1 MRGPDVILREG
12 FNEEGKTMKKRKRK
26 GNAQNYPAENSVV
39 GSMKWAISGIGGDAT
54 RRPRLIVSYEKGTT
68 KIYSLSNVLGEWVVD
83 AKPPTFQNE
92 SLAAP
97 LATFLLDP
105 VEGHELG
112 TSPEALADV
121 LEHRNAPEGKWK
133 AEAPPHC
140 LWVAASKKAIRVAVN
155 FNGERVAKVEFEEEE
170 LSDVHYITRHGK
182 MLEAPTNL
190 RPSHHCGSHH
200 HRECTLLHRP
210 SPRVHHPHGLVLWLN
225 ATTTRQTLLRRPLRR
240 LYRVQW
246 AVGHRAPHH
255 VPLPQTLPSS
265 HRSMFPQDSCPR
277 PPQRLDASYFGWM
290 WGTVLTGA
298 ALDALIGG
306 PHRKAA
312 PKPPAAPRKPL
323 ITWGDVPEPEPVV
336 AAPTKPQATKYQP
349 RKAKAP
355 VTDARER
362 RDVYSQVQDS
372 LRQRDDMMDTL
383 GDSIDSA
390 AAAASKFFSQAGKS
404 AAKQGAKATGRG
416 IMSKLF

>member
-1 MRGPDVILREG
+1 
-12 FNEEGKTMKKRKRK
+12 MKKRKRK

-277 PPQRLDASYFGWM
+277 PTSTSRCLVLWLDVGHSPYRCSSRCSYRRPPPKSSTKTTSSTEETTHHLGRR
-290 WGTVLTGA
+290 TGA
-298 ALDALIGG
+298 RACRRGTHKTTG
-306 PHRKAA
+306 YKVPA
-312 PKPPAAPRKPL
+312 P
-323 ITWGDVPEPEPVV
+323 
-336 AAPTKPQATKYQP
+336 Q
-349 RKAKAP
+349 
-355 VTDARER
+355 
-362 RDVYSQVQDS
+362 S
-372 LRQRDDMMDTL
+372 
-383 GDSIDSA
+383 
-390 AAAASKFFSQAGKS
+390 
-404 AAKQGAKATGRG
+404 
-416 IMSKLF
+416 